1 MSKKISVVYL
11 SLMLLLVVSLTVP
24 KQVLASGETVESIE
38 VTISSV
44 QAPPPDRVAKR
55 MAASIKTIGEH
66 LVIGHKVNEID
77 SGRASYEKLVREVFD
92 RVLVGYTVSDVTI
105 KPGLVTKIEVDLEP
119 WGETVK
125 SVKLETDLQH
135 FSPEIA
141 ALIKQ
146 DMGNVQDKIGEVLIG
161 LPIDAVEWAG
171 AVSQSLIREKLA
183 AQLPEFYT
191 NLEIAPGVQTIV
203 KLSLSPNGPV
213 VRDTHVSIRSGSL
226 PNILLLEAR
235 PSVENSVQQLNG
247 LPIAFVERHKEYFLK
262 RITGTITAHP
272 VTERYGLVLTPQL
285 YTGSETEL
293 VLRAETTKYRV
304 WLEGY
309 MDVGRKEDTSS
320 VKFHLGKR
328 FHSNNEL
335 FTEVTFVP
343 STVYWNFAAGWGH
356 RLSKDN
362 FSGIKY
368 DFTEQET
375 TFWSH
380 HRLSNNWSIRLE
392 RTPKNGHNE
401 IGLRYK
407 LHEFVS
413 LEYIFNNDD
422 RWLRV
427 VGNL

>member
-1 MSKKISVVYL
+1 MRKKIAVYL
-11 SLMLLLVVSLTVP
+11 SLLLLFVCLAVP
-24 KQVLASGETVESIE
+24 KEALAFGDTVESIA
-38 VTISSV
+38 VSVSSE

-66 LVIGHKVNEID
+66 LVIGHKVSEID
-77 SGRASYEKLVREVFD
+77 SGRASYEKLVKEVFD
-92 RVLVGYTVSDVTI
+92 RVLVGYTVSDVAIEPGQITNI
-105 KPGLVTKIEVDLEP
+105 KVSLEP

-125 SVKLETDLQH
+125 TVKLEIDFQH

-146 DMGNVQDKIGEVLIG
+146 DMGNVQDKVGEVLIG

-191 NLEIAPGVQTIV
+191 NLEIVPGVQTVV

-213 VRDTHVSIRSGSL
+213 VRDTHVSIRSSSI

-235 PSVENSVQQLNG
+235 PIVESSVQQLNG
-247 LPIAFVERHKEYFLK
+247 LPVAFVERHSEYFIN
-262 RITGTITAHP
+262 RIKGAAAAHP

-285 YTGSETEL
+285 YPGSDTEL
-293 VLRAETTKYRV
+293 VLKAETTKYRV

-309 MDVGRKEDTSS
+309 MDIGRKADTSS
-320 VKFHLGKR
+320 VKFHLGR
-328 FHSNNEL
+328 RVNSDNEL
-335 FTEVTFVP
+335 FTEVTFIP

-356 RLSKDN
+356 KLSKDN

-375 TFWSH
+375 TFWAH
-380 HRLSNNWSIRLE
+380 HRLNNNWSLRLE
-392 RTPKNGHNE
+392 RTPKNGRNE
-401 IGLRYK
+401 IGIRYK

-413 LEYIFNNDD
+413 LEYIFNNED